1 MGSVLKLNRADLH
14 LNGNVSESSASLQ
27 LVLFF
32 IFQLWDHFNRRNVPY
47 SVSVSVLMGNLIVE
61 SVNGA

>member
-14 LNGNVSESSASLQ
+14 LNGMYLRAVQVYSLSF
-27 LVLFF
+27 FF

>member
-27 LVLFF
+27 LVLF
-32 IFQLWDHFNRRNVPY
+32 
-47 SVSVSVLMGNLIVE
+47 VE